1 MFKHR
6 YNNRMTK
13 IIMRTTMHDHTMV
26 SGRQHPSFKVTIIF
40 HNGIV
45 WGVSI
50 NDCIWTYK
58 FHLVA
63 LPILVFFFFNRKI
76 YFSLYTK
83 YYHFNLFFLSYVK
96 KYFY

>member
-63 LPILVFFFFNRKI
+63 LPILVFFFLIEKSILVYTQNIIILI
-76 YFSLYTK
+76 YFF
-83 YYHFNLFFLSYVK
+83 YHM
-96 KYFY
+96 